1 LNEADPL
8 YQEKVKLIGTAPSR
22 RTYRLM
28 TDWEDFTTNK
38 MMSWMRYIEYTGD
51 FSLLVDHKGR
61 NQQNQD
67 SESEE
72 DENFYRAENIDMVDL
87 ENETRCLTN
96 LK

>member
-1 LNEADPL
+1 
-8 YQEKVKLIGTAPSR
+8 
-22 RTYRLM
+22 
-28 TDWEDFTTNK
+28 
-38 MMSWMRYIEYTGD
+38 MSWMRYIEYTGD

-96 LK
+96 LKLYCEDALKEYPQTLD